1 MAVIDLI
8 EVHNEKKDTSGSFLE
23 VSEVENNKTIKFKLK
38 KFNPETGESLE
49 PILHAEITQD
59 DLQAEYDRINAML
72 STIEDF
78 CSDINIPL
86 KTD

>member
-8 EVHNEKKDTSGSFLE
+8 EVHKAKENSSGSFLE

-59 DLQAEYDRINAML
+59 DVQIEFNRIKNQL
-72 STIEDF
+72 DTIEAF
-78 CSDINIPL
+78 CKEIGVRL
-86 KTD
+86 KSE